1 MKVAYM
7 TNAWGSVMAHCGAA
21 NNVNSAY
28 YVSTGEDAKAIKE
41 IADAGYEQIE
51 IFDGNLLAYENRE
64 DEFKSM
70 LSDNNVSLLAVYC
83 AGNFIYDEILIE
95 EMFRIE
101 KAARFAKKF
110 GATQIALGGGAT
122 RWDKIRESDYDKLAK
137 ALEKVCDMA
146 EKIGMTAS
154 FHPHM
159 GSLVQS
165 PEQIDKV
172 MSKTRIALCPD
183 CGHVV
188 LGGGDPVEV
197 VRKYADRIYY
207 IHLKDVTKEGMFC
220 PLGMGVIDF
229 KSIIEILGANK
240 NNTLYAVE
248 CDGWDGDPAKGA
260 AITYEYLKKN
270 L

>member
-1 MKVAYM
+1 MSK
-7 TNAWGSVMAHCGAA
+7 
-21 NNVNSAY
+21 
-28 YVSTGEDAKAIKE
+28 
-41 IADAGYEQIE
+41 IE

-122 RWDKIRESDYDKLAK
+122 RWDKIRESDYDKLAQS
-137 ALEKVCDMA
+137 AGNKVCDMA

-172 MSKTRIALCPD
+172 MSKTRIALCPGLRAML
-183 CGHVV
+183 CW
-188 LGGGDPVEV
+188 GGGDPVEGC
-197 VRKYADRIYY
+197 
-207 IHLKDVTKEGMFC
+207 KEICGQD
-220 PLGMGVIDF
+220 L
-229 KSIIEILGANK
+229 
-240 NNTLYAVE
+240 LY
-248 CDGWDGDPAKGA
+248 
-260 AITYEYLKKN
+260 TS
-270 L
+270 